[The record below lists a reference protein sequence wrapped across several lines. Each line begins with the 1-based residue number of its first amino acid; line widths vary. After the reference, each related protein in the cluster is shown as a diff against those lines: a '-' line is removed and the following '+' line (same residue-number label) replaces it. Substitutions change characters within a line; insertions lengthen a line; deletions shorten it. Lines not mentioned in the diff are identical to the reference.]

1 MGHLKKI
8 TKVIVDIFTGLLLVL
23 LVFVIYGKV
32 VMTFKNAYPNYFGYT
47 FFEVASGSMEP
58 TLKINDVILVKI
70 TNDNLKKGDIVAF
83 MNDETVITHR
93 IIYLDENVLTVKGDN
108 NNIVDKPITREQ
120 VIGKVVK
127 IYPKLGVWKKVITEP
142 KILLAIFI
150 TLLLFDFAL
159 SYKKDSKN
167 VKKVVVKNDDDELIA
182 KEISS
187 EQVKSSEIMKQRN
200 RDVVESKDLLELTRK
215 IDIEEINRLLEGTE
229 YKLEKKELNSLK
241 KKIND
246 AENNQNKDVNNDKN
260 NDDKELNNKKEVNDE
275 IKKEDNNPNKDDTIS
290 VSEKEKK
297 FIEYTKRLDL
307 SEIQKKINSRVK

>member
-8 TKVIVDIFTGLLLVL
+8 TKVIVNIFTCLLLVL
-23 LVFVIYGKV
+23 LVLVIYGKV

-70 TNDNLKKGDIVAF
+70 TNDNLKKGDIIAF
-83 MNDETVITHR
+83 LNEETIITHR
-93 IIYLDENVLTVKGDN
+93 IIYLDENVITVKGDN
-108 NNIVDKPITREQ
+108 NNVVDKPIVKDQ

-159 SYKKDSKN
+159 SYKKDDKKN
-167 VKKVVVKNDDDELIA
+167 NKISDKNDDDDLIV
-182 KEISS
+182 KKISND
-187 EQVKSSEIMKQRN
+187 EVKSSEVKKQKS

-246 AENNQNKDVNNDKN
+246 VENIQNKNANNDKN
-260 NDDKELNNKKEVNDE
+260 NDEKLDIKKETSNE
-275 IKKEDNNPNKDDTIS
+275 IKKDDNNSNKNDTIS